1 MRSATDKRKMI
12 WRASLSV
19 GAVALALGL
28 LAALAVIDSRSAP
41 KFAAID
47 VTGADWGKTL
57 SLTDHTGRPRTL
69 ADFRGKAVAM
79 FFGFTHCPDVCP
91 TAMAEF
97 AEVMK
102 LLGGEAS
109 RVQVLFVTVDPKR
122 DTPQVLAQYVPAF
135 HPSFLGLYG
144 DAETTARTAAEFKI
158 YFHAQ
163 APNQH
168 GSYSVD
174 HSSQVLVFDPEGRL
188 RLLMKPDLTP
198 DAMAQDLRILL
209 RQSRE

>member
-1 MRSATDKRKMI
+1 MKPKR
-12 WRASLSV
+12 ALLL
-19 GAVALALGL
+19 AAAALALILGVF
-28 LAALAVIDSRSAP
+28 AALAMRKPDAPP
-41 KFAAID
+41 KFDALDI
-47 VTGADWGKTL
+47 TGVDWGSDFK
-57 SLTDHTGRPRTL
+57 LTDHTGRARAL

-102 LLGGEAS
+102 LLGAEAS
-109 RVQVLFVTVDPKR
+109 RVQVLFVTVDPAR

-158 YFHAQ
+158 YYHAQ

-174 HSSQVLVFDPEGRL
+174 HSSQVLVIDPEGRL

-209 RQSRE
+209 RQSRG